1 MFKLKDSCIFAKNN
15 SIIMVPS
22 IDKALR
28 DLMNTSLAELEKAL
42 DCDVFNYFG
51 PIVDGQENSILGIIE
66 DLAKTPDKRDCL
78 AVILTTTGGSAAAVE
93 RYVNIIRH
101 HYDRVI
107 FIVPDCAYSAG
118 TIFCMSG
125 DEIWMDYFSVL
136 GPIDPQVPNKDGKF
150 VPALGYLDKINELI
164 KKAQENKLTQAE
176 FLILKDFDLAELR
189 GYEQAKELTISLL
202 KKWLVNYKF
211 KNWNIHSDRRVVTP
225 EEKEQRAEEIAN
237 KLGDNNEWKT
247 HGRPIDIE
255 TLKSLKLQITDYS
268 DKPEREAIRN
278 YYKILRDFVARHNF
292 PQFIHTRTFI

>member
-1 MFKLKDSCIFAKNN
+1 MDNASD
-15 SIIMVPS
+15 MVPS

-28 DLMNTSLAELEKAL
+28 DLMNNSLLELEAVL
-42 DCDVFNYFG
+42 DCDVFTYFG
-51 PIVDGQENSILGIIE
+51 QIADGLENGILGIIE
-66 DLAKTPDKRDCL
+66 DLANTPEKRETL
-78 AVILTTTGGSAAAVE
+78 AVVLTTYGGSAAAVE
-93 RYVNIIRH
+93 RFVNIIRH
-101 HYDRVI
+101 HYKKVI

-136 GPIDPQVPNKDGKF
+136 GPIDPQVPSKDNKY

-164 KKAQENKLTQAE
+164 KKAQDGTLTQAE

-202 KKWLVNYKF
+202 KKWLVKYKF
-211 KNWNIHSDRRVVTP
+211 RNWNNHSNGDPVTMA
-225 EEKEQRAEEIAN
+225 EKEARAEEIAN

-255 TLKSLKLQITDYS
+255 TLKYLKLQITDYS
-268 DKPEREAIRN
+268 DKPERESIRS
-278 YYKILRDFVARHNF
+278 YYKILRDYISRHNF
-292 PQFIHTRTFI
+292 QQFFHTRKFL

>member
-1 MFKLKDSCIFAKNN
+1 MDNASD
-15 SIIMVPS
+15 MVPS

-28 DLMNTSLAELEKAL
+28 DLMNNSLLELEAVL
-42 DCDVFNYFG
+42 DCDVFTYFG
-51 PIVDGQENSILGIIE
+51 QIADGLENGILGIIE
-66 DLAKTPDKRDCL
+66 DLANTPEKRETL
-78 AVILTTTGGSAAAVE
+78 AVVLTTYGGSAAAVE
-93 RYVNIIRH
+93 RFVNIIRH
-101 HYDRVI
+101 HYKKVI

-136 GPIDPQVPNKDGKF
+136 GPIDPQVPSKDNKY

-164 KKAQENKLTQAE
+164 RKAQDGTLTQAE

-202 KKWLVNYKF
+202 KKWLVKYKF
-211 KNWNIHSDRRVVTP
+211 RNWNNHSNGDPVTMA
-225 EEKEQRAEEIAN
+225 EKEARAEEIAN

-255 TLKSLKLQITDYS
+255 TLKYLKLQITDYS
-268 DKPEREAIRN
+268 DKPERESIRS
-278 YYKILRDFVARHNF
+278 YYKILRDYISRHNF
-292 PQFIHTRTFI
+292 QHFFHTRKFL

>member
-1 MFKLKDSCIFAKNN
+1 MDNASG
-15 SIIMVPS
+15 MVPS

-28 DLMNTSLAELEKAL
+28 DVMNNSLSELEAAL
-42 DCDVFNYFG
+42 NCDVFTYFG
-51 PIVDGQENSILGIIE
+51 PIADGLENGILGIIE
-66 DLAKTPDKRDCL
+66 DLANTSDKRDTL
-78 AVILTTTGGSAAAVE
+78 AVILTTYGGSAAAVE
-93 RYVNIIRH
+93 RFVNIIRH
-101 HYDRVI
+101 HYSKVI

-136 GPIDPQVPNKDGKF
+136 GPIDPQVPNKDGKY

-164 KKAQENKLTQAE
+164 RKAQDGTLTQAE

-202 KKWLVNYKF
+202 KKWLVKYKF
-211 KNWNIHSDRRVVTP
+211 CNWNNHSDGRPVTMA
-225 EEKEQRAEEIAN
+225 EKEARAEEIAN

-247 HGRPIDIE
+247 HGRPIDID

-268 DKPEREAIRN
+268 DKPERESIRS
-278 YYKILRDFVARHNF
+278 YYKILRDYISRHNF
-292 PQFIHTRTFI
+292 QQFFHTRKFL